1 MTTALA
7 CAFAAAVLTVVMV
20 VYEVGSSPVV
30 LQLERALPR
39 LNHTLDVAA
48 LLAHDLQRSSRLQQ
62 SPVPGGVVD
71 FPLHGSIEIGNY
83 YTKVKLGT
91 PPTEFKLL
99 VDTGSTISWVRCSGI
114 GSQGSVLRS
123 SASRALPCSDWRCKS
138 KDKSVGCSGQ
148 SDQCGFSI
156 IYGDLSSISGY
167 LVADQIYFDMYT
179 SQTWLPDRTVPII
192 FGCGTRLSKLFEMD
206 GILAFGPGLWSIITQ
221 LSEEGVTPS
230 AFSHCLD
237 GGLEGGGTLVLG
249 EVLEP
254 GMVYTPLVPSKCGT
268 HQSEPFEV
276 DGILALGPGAWSII
290 TQLSEEGVTPSAF
303 SHCLNGGLE
312 GGGTLVLGEA
322 SEPGM
327 VYTPLVPS
335 KPHYNVQLHS
345 IAVNGQMLPID
356 SKVFDLSQREII
368 IDSGTTYA
376 LLAADALYPL
386 MDAITG
392 IIPSTPVTFSGLSCY
407 DQRCGTHQSE
417 PFEVDGILA
426 LGPGAWSIITQL
438 SEEGVTPSAFSHCL
452 NGGLEGGGTLVL
464 GEASEPGMVYTL
476 KILKYFFIFLKI
488 FTLFCIYLFIFI
500 FFWTF

>member
-249 EVLEP
+249 E
-254 GMVYTPLVPSKCGT
+254 
-268 HQSEPFEV
+268 
-276 DGILALGPGAWSII
+276 AL
-290 TQLSEEGVTPSAF
+290 
-303 SHCLNGGLE
+303 
-312 GGGTLVLGEA
+312 
-322 SEPGM
+322 EPGM

-335 KPHYNVQLHS
+335 KPHYNVQLQS

-392 IIPSTPVTFSGLSCY
+392 TITSTPVTVSGLSCY
-407 DQRCGTHQSE
+407 DQRSYSVSSPLPTVSFNFIGGGSMLLKPEDYLVQLGS
-417 PFEVDGILA
+417 
-426 LGPGAWSIITQL
+426 LGPASL
-438 SEEGVTPSAFSHCL
+438 HCI
-452 NGGLEGGGTLVL
+452 GFQKAPDGLIVL
-464 GEASEPGMVYTL
+464 GELVLKNKIIVYDLGQQRIGWTPYDCSQPMNVSIAPSPPLHHKGEASSSRRLGVCSLVLVY
-476 KILKYFFIFLKI
+476 ILL
-488 FTLFCIYLFIFI
+488 YLFDI
-500 FFWTF
+500 

>member
-114 GSQGSVLRS
+114 GHKDIYISHFNRVRG
-123 SASRALPCSDWRCKS
+123 ASCALPHLGHSH
-138 KDKSVGCSGQ
+138 VQTG
-148 SDQCGFSI
+148 
-156 IYGDLSSISGY
+156 
-167 LVADQIYFDMYT
+167 VASPRT
-179 SQTWLPDRTVPII
+179 SR
-192 FGCGTRLSKLFEMD
+192 CGTRLSKLFEMD

-249 EVLEP
+249 EALEP
-254 GMVYTPLVPSKCGT
+254 GMITLG
-268 HQSEPFEV
+268 
-276 DGILALGPGAWSII
+276 LAGSYVLHLGK
-290 TQLSEEGVTPSAF
+290 Q
-303 SHCLNGGLE
+303 
-312 GGGTLVLGEA
+312 
-322 SEPGM
+322 
-327 VYTPLVPS
+327 
-335 KPHYNVQLHS
+335 K
-345 IAVNGQMLPID
+345 
-356 SKVFDLSQREII
+356 
-368 IDSGTTYA
+368 
-376 LLAADALYPL
+376 
-386 MDAITG
+386 
-392 IIPSTPVTFSGLSCY
+392 
-407 DQRCGTHQSE
+407 
-417 PFEVDGILA
+417 
-426 LGPGAWSIITQL
+426 
-438 SEEGVTPSAFSHCL
+438 
-452 NGGLEGGGTLVL
+452 
-464 GEASEPGMVYTL
+464 
-476 KILKYFFIFLKI
+476 
-488 FTLFCIYLFIFI
+488 
-500 FFWTF
+500 